1 MLQTSLEN
9 MYWCHYVRNYTSI
22 HKNQTSKYEFNP
34 NQQKEDTQKVSI
46 ISTDS
51 RQFQEKLRLNVLL
64 KGISSH
70 NDNMLSLPFTQG

>member
-1 MLQTSLEN
+1 M
-9 MYWCHYVRNYTSI
+9 
-22 HKNQTSKYEFNP
+22 YEFNP

-46 ISTDS
+46 VSTDS

-70 NDNMLSLPFTQG
+70 NDNMLSLPRLTLISRLLFVRIVLNLCGI

>member
-1 MLQTSLEN
+1 M
-9 MYWCHYVRNYTSI
+9 
-22 HKNQTSKYEFNP
+22 YEFNP
-34 NQQKEDTQKVSI
+34 NKQKEDTQKVSI
-46 ISTDS
+46 VSTDS

>member
-1 MLQTSLEN
+1 M
-9 MYWCHYVRNYTSI
+9 
-22 HKNQTSKYEFNP
+22 YEFNP

-46 ISTDS
+46 VSTDS

-70 NDNMLSLPFTQG
+70 IDNMLSLPFTQG